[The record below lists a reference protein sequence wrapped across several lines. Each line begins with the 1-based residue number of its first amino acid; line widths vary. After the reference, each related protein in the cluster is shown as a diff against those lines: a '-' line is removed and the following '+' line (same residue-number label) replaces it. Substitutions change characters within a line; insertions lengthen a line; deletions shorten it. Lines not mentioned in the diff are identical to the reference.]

1 MKLKKLAELVAG
13 ELVGNGEAG
22 IKGVSSIDEAG
33 AGDLVFVLE
42 DKFLASA
49 LASRA
54 QAIVAPLSSKVSG
67 KPAILSK
74 DPRLAMAKILSR
86 FAPKPTF
93 SGIHKSAVIAKSAK
107 LGKRVTVYPFVY
119 IGEDCELGDDTIIHS
134 SVTLYDRTKVGKRVV
149 IHAGS
154 RIGVD
159 GYGFVQHGGEHVKIP
174 QVGNVMIEDD
184 VEIFANVCIS
194 RGTLGPTRIGRGTKI
209 DNLTHIAHNCH
220 IGEHCA
226 IVSLVGF
233 AGSVTLKDRVS
244 VGGHAAF
251 SGHITVGE
259 NSVVMG
265 KAGVTKDFPANS
277 VISGFP
283 AQDHSTEMKQQA
295 ALRRLSKKAGK

>member
-1 MKLKKLAELVAG
+1 MAELFAG
-13 ELVGNGEAG
+13 ELVGNGEAE

-54 QAIVAPLSSKVSG
+54 QAVVAPLSAKVTG
-67 KPAILSK
+67 KPAILTK
-74 DPRLAMAKILSR
+74 DPRLAMAKILPH
-86 FAPKPTF
+86 FAPKPAF

-119 IGEDCELGDDTIIHS
+119 IGEDCEVGDDSVLHP
-134 SVTLYDRTKVGKRVV
+134 SVTLYDRAKIGKRVV
-149 IHAGS
+149 IHSGS

-159 GYGFVQHGGEHVKIP
+159 GYGFVQQAGEHVKIP
-174 QVGNVMIEDD
+174 QIGSVVIEDD

-194 RGTLGPTRIGRGTKI
+194 RGTLGPTRIGRGSKI
-209 DNLTHIAHNCH
+209 DNLTHIAHNCR

-233 AGSVTLKDRVS
+233 AGSVTLGDRVS

-251 SGHITVGE
+251 NGHITIGE

-283 AQDHSTEMKQQA
+283 AQDHSAEMKQQA
-295 ALRRLSKKAGK
+295 ILRKLSKKNEK